1 MQNTL
6 NFIIHNIHCT
16 GCVSG
21 IEKQL
26 RKIQNKDKIKIKN
39 FQLSFVDK
47 SLLVQGTILVTE
59 VIKALQDIGYQCE
72 QVLNLEK
79 TIEQQKKKEQISYQ
93 YYKNRCLVALIF
105 GGGLMLW
112 GWSGG
117 SMQIQSYS
125 DKLFWLVVAF
135 FCLGV
140 MYYSGQHFYISAI
153 KKLRFWQTN
162 MDSLI
167 ALSTSIAWI
176 YSCFV
181 LFFPDFFP
189 SDARYF
195 YFEASVMIIGLV
207 NLGSYLE
214 IKTKQKTYRV
224 IESLLQIKANTARVV
239 DPKSNEEKEIA
250 IDKVKVGDWIR
261 VLSGERIPLDAKI
274 LVGTG
279 SVDES
284 ALTGEFKP
292 VFKTKGMEVMGSSMN
307 LEGSF
312 LAQVQH
318 TIKTSLLS
326 QIIALVQQAQSS
338 KPPIAK
344 LVDKIAGVF
353 VPIILSIAIFTAIF
367 WYFFA
372 SQNQILLMFIT
383 STCVLIIA
391 CPCALGLATPI
402 SVMAGIQKCAKQGIL
417 VHSAE
422 ALQNLN
428 SASILV
434 LDKTGTITEGK
445 PKIIDFKNFSVQN
458 TKKIL
463 QIAASLER
471 GTKHPFAKAFLML
484 AEQQGLRNFLQVK
497 DFQTIVGSGVQG
509 KISQEQF
516 FLGSEK
522 WIKKLGFTKKNFS
535 NPVASNIFLASNK
548 TKEILAVFVI
558 TDNIRPSSRS
568 TIESLQKKGMQVI
581 IASGDMQKNVDFV
594 AQKCSVSLAFGGM
607 SPQEKRQK
615 ILELQKSHKKV
626 IFVGDG
632 TNDAPAIAEADIGIA
647 MGSGT
652 DIAIESASLVLMSH
666 SLAKVE
672 KSIKIAKQTL
682 TNIKQNLF
690 FAFAYNII
698 CIPIAAGLLYPTTGI
713 LLNPIFAALAMSL
726 SSLTLVVNSTRLYF
740 SR

>member
-1 MQNTL
+1 MKNTH
-6 NFIIHNIHCT
+6 FIIHNIHCA
-16 GCVSG
+16 GCVSS

-26 RKIQNKDKIKIKN
+26 RKVQNKDRTRIQS
-39 FQLSFVDK
+39 FQLNFVDK
-47 SLLVQGTILVTE
+47 SLLVQGTILATQ
-59 VIKALQDIGYQCE
+59 VIKILQNIGYQCE
-72 QVLNLEK
+72 QVLSLEK
-79 TIEQQKKKEQISYQ
+79 TIQQKKKKEQLSCQ
-93 YYKNRCLVALIF
+93 YYKNRCLVALVF
-105 GGGLMLW
+105 GGGLMLL

-117 SMQIQSYS
+117 MQVQSPS
-125 DKLFWLVVAF
+125 DKFFWLLVAF
-135 FCLGV
+135 FSLGV
-140 MYYSGQHFYISAI
+140 MYYSGKHFYTSAI
-153 KKLRFWQTN
+153 KKLCFGQTN

-167 ALSTSIAWI
+167 ALSTSIAWG

-181 LFFPDFFP
+181 LFFPEFFSP
-189 SDARYF
+189 ATRHF

-224 IESLLQIKANTARVV
+224 LESLLQIKANTARVV
-239 DPKSNEEKEIA
+239 DPKSNEEKKTA

-261 VLSGERIPLDAKI
+261 VLSGEKIPLDAKI
-274 LVGTG
+274 LVGAG

-284 ALTGEFKP
+284 ALTGEFNP

-312 LAQVQH
+312 LAEVQH
-318 TIKTSLLS
+318 TTKTSLLS
-326 QIIALVQQAQSS
+326 QIIALVQQAQNS
-338 KPPIAK
+338 KAPLAR
-344 LVDKIAGVF
+344 LADKIASVF

-367 WYFFA
+367 WYFF
-372 SQNQILLMFIT
+372 SSHNQILLMFIT

-428 SASILV
+428 SASALV

-445 PKIIDFKNFSVQN
+445 PKIIDFKNFSTHN

-463 QIAASLER
+463 QIAASLEK
-471 GTKHPFAKAFLML
+471 GTKHPFAKAFLIL
-484 AEQQGLRNFLQVK
+484 AEQQGIKDFLQVA
-497 DFQTIVGSGVQG
+497 DFQTIVGGGVQG
-509 KISQEQF
+509 KIAKEQF

-522 WIKKLGFTKKNFS
+522 WINQLGFTKKNCRA
-535 NPVASNIFLASNK
+535 PVASSSIFLASRK
-548 TKEILAVFVI
+548 TKKILAVFVV
-558 TDNIRPSSRS
+558 TDNIKPSSKS
-568 TIESLQKKGMQVI
+568 SIERLQKSGMQVI

-594 AQKCSVSLAFGGM
+594 AQQCSVSLAFGGM
-607 SPQEKRQK
+607 SPQEKREK
-615 ILELQKSHKKV
+615 ILELQKHHKKV

-647 MGSGT
+647 MSSGT

-666 SLAKVE
+666 SLEKVV
-672 KSIKIAKQTL
+672 KSIKIARQTL
-682 TNIKQNLF
+682 TNMKQNLF

-698 CIPIAAGLLYPTTGI
+698 CIPIAAGVLYPTAGI
-713 LLNPIFAALAMSL
+713 LLNPIFAALAMSF

-740 SR
+740 SD